1 MTYNTPGDSMS
12 DKTNAIRLIEQA
24 KLVFRETF
32 YEYDENDLSGI
43 HAAAAIGMPQEQV
56 FKTLVSRGDR
66 NGINVFCIP
75 VCCELDLKKAA
86 KVSGNKKLELVAVKE
101 LLSLTGYIRGGCSPI
116 GMKKHYPTFFD
127 ETCILWDE
135 IAVSA
140 GARGHQIIMAPDQ
153 LVSFTQGSIV
163 DLT

>member
-1 MTYNTPGDSMS
+1 MS
-12 DKTNAIRLIEQA
+12 EKTNAIRLIEQA
-24 KLVFRETF
+24 KLVYREAS
-32 YEYDENDLSGI
+32 YDYDENDLSGI
-43 HAAAAIGMPQEQV
+43 HAAEAISMPAERV
-56 FKTLVSRGDR
+56 FKTLVARGDR
-66 NGINVFCIP
+66 TGIAVFCIP

-86 KVSGNKKLELVAVKE
+86 KASGNKKVEMVAVKE

-140 GARGHQIIMAPDQ
+140 GARGHQLLMAPDQ
-153 LVSFTQGSIV
+153 LVEFVQGTVI